1 MNKRRKRHNPEQ
13 IVRKLRDADAMLNAG
28 KDLASVLQTLE
39 VSEST
44 YLRWRNQY
52 GGMKSEEA
60 KRLKQL
66 EDENKRLKE
75 LVADLSLD
83 NKMLKYISGG
93 KLVNPSRKRAA
104 VNAIQSEFHVSER
117 RACVA
122 LDQPR
127 STQRYQSSPRSDE
140 PSLVKRMYE
149 LVRSRP
155 RFGYRRIARLLQREG
170 WQASFTRVYR
180 LWRREGLKVPQKKR
194 KRRRLGDSRNGC
206 HLLRPEQK
214 DHVWCWDFVFD
225 RTTSGSSLKWFSI
238 VDEFTR
244 ECLSLKVD
252 RSIRSED
259 VIDSLAELFSSRGV
273 PQCIRSDNGPEFISK
288 AIQRW
293 LSQLEINSLYIEPGA
308 PWENGYAES
317 FNSRFRDEFL
327 AVEEFESLL
336 TARRLTVAWW
346 EDYNGQRPHSSLGY
360 VTPAEFASRCA
371 VSNRA
376 APSFQLHSEIT

>member
-1 MNKRRKRHNPEQ
+1 
-13 IVRKLRDADAMLNAG
+13 
-28 KDLASVLQTLE
+28 
-39 VSEST
+39 
-44 YLRWRNQY
+44 
-52 GGMKSEEA
+52 
-60 KRLKQL
+60 
-66 EDENKRLKE
+66 
-75 LVADLSLD
+75 
-83 NKMLKYISGG
+83 
-93 KLVNPSRKRAA
+93 
-104 VNAIQSEFHVSER
+104 
-117 RACVA
+117 
-122 LDQPR
+122 
-127 STQRYQSSPRSDE
+127 
-140 PSLVKRMYE
+140 MYE
-149 LVRSRP
+149 LVRTRP

-170 WQASFTRVYR
+170 WCASFTRVYR

-225 RTTSGSSLKWFSI
+225 RTSSGSSLKWFSI

-259 VIDSLAELFSSRGV
+259 VIDTLAELFSSRGV
-273 PQCIRSDNGPEFISK
+273 SQCIRSDNGPEFVSR

-327 AVEEFESLL
+327 AVEEFESLV
-336 TARRLTVAWW
+336 TARRLTAAWR

-376 APSFQLHSEIT
+376 APSFQLHSDTYLTQPS